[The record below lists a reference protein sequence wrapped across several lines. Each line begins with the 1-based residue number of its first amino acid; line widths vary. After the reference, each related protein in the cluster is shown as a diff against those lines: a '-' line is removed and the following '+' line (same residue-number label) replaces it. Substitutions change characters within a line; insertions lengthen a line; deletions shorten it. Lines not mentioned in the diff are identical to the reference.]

1 MTIVLSAEGVRKSF
15 GEAEILRGIDIDVRE
30 GEAHVVIGPNGA
42 GKTTLF
48 RVLSGE
54 IPADAGAI
62 VFAGRDV
69 ARLPGWRRTRLGMG
83 RTFQSAR
90 VFGEMSVLENLVVAA
105 EARRRNARAP
115 IGPRLAIRPAAPVR
129 AEAEAMMEEIGL
141 AALAGMTA
149 DELAHGDRKRLE
161 LAMAMALRPRLL
173 LLDEPTAGMAPAD
186 RTAAVALIGQLMHGH
201 GLSLL
206 LTEHDMGVVFGLA
219 HRLTVLN
226 HGAVLATGPVADV
239 RADPRVREVYLGHAD
254 AA

>member
-1 MTIVLSAEGVRKSF
+1 MTVLLAAEGLRLSF
-15 GEAEILRGIDIDVRE
+15 GEAVILRGVDIDVRE

-54 IPADAGAI
+54 IPADAGTI
-62 VFAGRDV
+62 VFAGLGV
-69 ARLPGWRRTRLGMG
+69 AHLPGWRRTRLGMG

-105 EARRRNARAP
+105 EARRRNARGR
-115 IGPRLAIRPAAPVR
+115 IGPRLGVRPTLPVR
-129 AEAEAMMEEIGL
+129 AEAAAMMDETGL
-141 AALAGMTA
+141 SALAETTA
-149 DELAHGDRKRLE
+149 DRLAHGDRKRLE
-161 LAMAMALRPRLL
+161 LALAMALRPRLL
-173 LLDEPTAGMAPAD
+173 LLDEPTAGMAPGD
-186 RTAAVALIGQLMHGH
+186 RTAAVALIGRLMHSH

-226 HGAVLATGPVADV
+226 HGAVLATGPVDDV